1 VSPSGRATP
10 IGRVLMRRN
19 FWPYFAGNLLS
30 SSGTWFQTIAQVLLV
45 YRMTRS
51 PFLVGVVNFS
61 QFAAVILLAPV
72 AGSAADRFD
81 RRRLVM
87 ATQLCAAALAAGL
100 AFVTASG
107 RATPAIVIAV
117 ALALGVTTALATPA
131 QQAIVPGLVTRA
143 ELAAAVALNAV
154 TFNLSRALGPVVGVF
169 VIARYGIAT
178 ALALNSASY
187 LAFVLGLLMLTPR
200 LQRVP
205 LEGRP
210 RVRDSVR
217 MVRSDHALLVPLI
230 VVGLVSVTADPVN
243 TLTPAFSTEILGRP
257 DTYTGFLVGA
267 FGAGAVAAAF
277 AVPGRRDPSL
287 RLIVATLAA
296 LCVGMTAFALSNAAA
311 VALTGLFVGGFGY
324 LASVT
329 AATSLLHLELEE
341 SHRGRVMALWS
352 LSFLG
357 SRPVASLIDGAI
369 ASLAGLRVAGLAMVF
384 PALAG
389 CLGLALLALRRVPQ
403 ERGEDVEPRT
413 TSSGSSSAVRGST
426 DAS

>member
-1 VSPSGRATP
+1 VSRPGTP
-10 IGRVLMRRN
+10 APTGRVLVRRN

-61 QFAAVILLAPV
+61 QFAAVIVLAPV

-87 ATQLCAAALAAGL
+87 ATQLGAAALAASL
-100 AFVTASG
+100 ALVTAAG
-107 RATPAIVIAV
+107 RATPAIVIGV

-131 QQAIVPGLVTRA
+131 QQAIVPALVTRS

-154 TFNLSRALGPVVGVF
+154 TFNLGRALGPIAGVF

-187 LAFVLGLLMLTPR
+187 LALVVGLLAVTA
-200 LQRVP
+200 RVQP
-205 LEGRP
+205 VAATGRP

-243 TLTPAFSTEILGRP
+243 TLTPAFSTEILERP

-267 FGAGAVAAAF
+267 FGTGAVAAAF
-277 AVPGRRDPSL
+277 AVPGRRAPSL
-287 RLIVATLAA
+287 RLMVATLAA
-296 LCVGMTAFALSNAAA
+296 LSGGMTTFALSSSAA
-311 VALTGLFVGGFGY
+311 VALAGLFVGGFGY
-324 LASVT
+324 LGSVT

-352 LSFLG
+352 LSFHG
-357 SRPVASLIDGAI
+357 SRPIASLVDGAV
-369 ASLAGLRVAGLAMVF
+369 ASLAGLRVAGLVMVG
-384 PALAG
+384 PALSG
-389 CLGLALLALRRVPQ
+389 CLGLAVLALRRGRQ
-403 ERGEDVEPRT
+403 ADGEEVEPRT
-413 TSSGSSSAVRGST
+413 TSSGSSSTVDGST